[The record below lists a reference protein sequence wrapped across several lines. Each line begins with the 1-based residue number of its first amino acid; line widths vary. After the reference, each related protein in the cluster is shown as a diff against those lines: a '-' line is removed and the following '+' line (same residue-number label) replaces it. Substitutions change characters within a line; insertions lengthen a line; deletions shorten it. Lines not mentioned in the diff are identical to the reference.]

1 MSTVKQFPESII
13 GRQKAM
19 TVAKTKKDAVPAD
32 NILSTTTSDRLDI
45 GEAAY
50 TAGRAAIATTRR
62 AYHSAVVLARPQRLL
77 LFNEVTNFHVRLNY
91 LIKIGKVP
99 ASARAYFELD
109 ISNKK
114 MPNMNT
120 DADLLAAAAM
130 VLSGDILRRAAGG
143 IAMTEPTIAEF
154 TVIYNAAKPIIIAVS
169 TAHTAINTAVE
180 NLKNQIPEIDDLI
193 KHIWS
198 DAEGHYSKSTALAR
212 RVQCRLW
219 GVRYVSKGV
228 ASLISGVCTNSTTHA
243 MLANVQLYLVGV
255 GRRVMSDAD
264 GNYIFNT
271 ILFEDL
277 TLIAKLAGYEDFT
290 IDFVKEDGVSLVL
303 NIMMVKKIII

>member
-1 MSTVKQFPESII
+1 MSTVKQFPHSII

-19 TVAKTKKDAVPAD
+19 TVAKTKKDAAPAD
-32 NILSTTTSDRLDI
+32 NILSVDTSDRLDI

-50 TAGRAAIATTRR
+50 TDGRTAIATARG
-62 AYHSAVVLARPQRLL
+62 AYHTAVVLARPQRALL
-77 LFNEVTNFHVRLNY
+77 KNIITNFYTRLNY
-91 LIKIGKVP
+91 LIDRGLIP
-99 ASARAYFELD
+99 AAARAYYELD
-109 ISNKK
+109 INNRK
-114 MPNMNT
+114 MPKMSS
-120 DADLLAAAAM
+120 DADLLAAAAL

-154 TVIYNAAKPIIIAVS
+154 TVIYNAAKPIIVAVS

-198 DAEGHYSKSTALAR
+198 DAEGHYSKSTPLAR
-212 RVQCRLW
+212 RVQCKLW

-228 ASLISGVCTNSTTHA
+228 ASVISGLCTDSITHA
-243 MLANVQLYLVGV
+243 VLANVQLYLVGV
-255 GRRVMSDAD
+255 GHRIMSDAF

-277 TLIAKLAGYEDFT
+277 TIIAKLAGYEDFT
-290 IDFVKEDGVSLVL
+290 IDFVKEDGVPLVL
-303 NIMMVKKIII
+303 NIVMVKKIVI